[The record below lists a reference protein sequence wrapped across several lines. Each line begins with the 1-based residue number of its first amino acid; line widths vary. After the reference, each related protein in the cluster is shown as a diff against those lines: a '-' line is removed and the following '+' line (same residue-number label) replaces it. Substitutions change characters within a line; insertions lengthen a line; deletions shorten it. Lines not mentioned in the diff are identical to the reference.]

1 MNTDSRAWLWTIVA
15 GGAVLSLA
23 AAWYSPQAWP
33 HAIALVPV
41 LAAAV
46 IALWLAF
53 RAQQRAAATIEAQRR
68 ELEFSA
74 SLRLQIIEALSLAID
89 ARHRSTS
96 SVRREQF
103 YAAELAR
110 AFGLPPEEVE
120 GVRTAALLHDVGK
133 LAVPD
138 HILTKAGPL
147 SPDEQGKVRI
157 HPQIGAG
164 IIAAVP
170 FPYPVASLVLCHH
183 ERWDGTG
190 YPRGLKGQDIPL
202 GARILACVDQ
212 YEALTAD
219 RPFHRALPGRD
230 ALDVLWSEAGKA
242 LDPVVVARFA
252 ELLPTLPGA
261 AVDGRGAAPPGPA
274 DAPSLPGAATPDGV
288 LHDIARANT
297 EIHGLYEVSRA
308 IGTTLGVTDSMSVI
322 AAKLSHVVPFDACA
336 LFMHDR
342 RSGVVR
348 CRFAAGTSAE
358 QLRQLAVPAGQG
370 VAGAVVATR
379 EAAVNADPS
388 ADASASG
395 VAGEPLPFASMLAH
409 PLIVGDTVVGAL
421 ALYRAAAQAFEDDD
435 RRLVSVVSDQA
446 AAALA
451 NAVVFEQTQVDSVTD
466 ALTGLPNIRLLFVHL
481 TRELARAGRLDSAV
495 SVLLLDLDNL
505 KTINDTFG
513 HTTGDQA
520 ICRVADALAGA
531 IRPYDLCV
539 RYGGDEFIVVLP
551 GCGRAEAEAK
561 LLELQQTVDAIVF
574 EVRGRQRVRLA
585 ISGGAAVFPQD
596 GRAYEA
602 LIAVADR
609 QMYLNKAARKH
620 PAGERPRL
628 RAGAISDIELD
639 RAAAGVL

>member
-1 MNTDSRAWLWTIVA
+1 V
-15 GGAVLSLA
+15 
-23 AAWYSPQAWP
+23 
-33 HAIALVPV
+33 LVPV

-46 IALWLAF
+46 VALWLAF
-53 RAQQRAAATIEAQRR
+53 RGQQRAAAIIDTQRR
-68 ELEFSA
+68 QLEFSA

-157 HPQIGAG
+157 HPQVGAG

-170 FPYPVASLVLCHH
+170 FPFPVASLVLCHH

-190 YPRGLKGQDIPL
+190 YPRGLKGQEIPL

-252 ELLPTLPGA
+252 ELLPTWPGV
-261 AVDGRGAAPPGPA
+261 AVDGRAPVLPAPRPA
-274 DAPSLPGAATPDGV
+274 DAMSLPEAFTPNGV

-297 EIHGLYEVSRA
+297 EIQGLYEVSRA

-342 RSGVVR
+342 RSGVAR
-348 CRFAAGTSAE
+348 CRFAAGRAAE
-358 QLRQLAVPAGQG
+358 HLRALAVPAGQG

-379 EAAVNADPS
+379 VPALNADPA
-388 ADASASG
+388 ADVAASG
-395 VAGEPLPFASMLAH
+395 AAGDPLPFGSMLAH
-409 PLIVGDTVVGAL
+409 PLIVGDVVVGAL
-421 ALYRAAAQAFEDDD
+421 ALYREAPQAFTDDD
-435 RRLVSVVSDQA
+435 RRLVHVVSDQA
-446 AAALA
+446 AAAIA
-451 NAVVFEQTQVDSVTD
+451 NAVVFEQTQEDSVTD

-481 TRELARAGRLDSAV
+481 TRELSRAGRLDSAV

-520 ICRVADALAGA
+520 LCRVADAMAGA

-551 GCGRAEAEAK
+551 GCGRGEAEAK

-596 GRAYEA
+596 GRSYEA

-609 QMYLNKAARKH
+609 QMYVNKAARKQ
-620 PAGERPRL
+620 PANDRL
-628 RAGAISDIELD
+628 RLRTGTVSDIELD